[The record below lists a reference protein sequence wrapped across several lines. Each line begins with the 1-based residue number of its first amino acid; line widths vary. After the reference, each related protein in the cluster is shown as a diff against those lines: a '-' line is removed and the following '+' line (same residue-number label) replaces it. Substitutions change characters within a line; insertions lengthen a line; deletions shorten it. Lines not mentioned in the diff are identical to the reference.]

1 MSWPDIRTL
10 VPHSGPM
17 VLLDQVLS
25 ADETHLCAA
34 VTIRHDSLFCGP
46 GGVGAW
52 VGIEYMAQAV
62 AAQAGYVAQQ
72 RGEPVKIGFLLGARR
87 FECKQPAFAPGSVLQ
102 ICAEQVLSGDNGL
115 ASFACTI
122 SEQQEI
128 IASATVTV
136 FQPDNANEFL
146 QENI

>member
-34 VTIRHDSLFCGP
+34 VTIRRDSLFSGP
-46 GGVGAW
+46 DGVGAW

-62 AAQAGYVAQQ
+62 AAQAGYAAQQ
-72 RGEPVKIGFLLGARR
+72 RGEPIKIGFLLGARR
-87 FECKQPAFAPGSVLQ
+87 FECKRPVFAPGSVLHVR
-102 ICAEQVLSGDNGL
+102 AEQVLRGDNGL

-136 FQPDNANEFL
+136 FQPANVNEFL